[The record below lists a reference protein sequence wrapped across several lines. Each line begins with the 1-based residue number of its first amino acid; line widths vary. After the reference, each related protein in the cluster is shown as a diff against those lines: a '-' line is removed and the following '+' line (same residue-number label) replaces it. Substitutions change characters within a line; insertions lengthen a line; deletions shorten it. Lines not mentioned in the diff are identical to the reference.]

1 MTQKKKKDHL
11 LKIISAYL
19 DTAQELLSYL
29 RDSADT
35 RVAKTTCSKSIKS
48 IEQAKVHLYKIKHIE
63 VLDYLYA
70 TFIGNNVIAYSVSGK
85 LVNADKLKEYDTE
98 QGAIEL
104 KELMEE
110 ARQKAIEKEKAKQEQ
125 MTAIK
130 KAHEQG
136 KKVEMVYDNETKTA
150 KPMIIEEK
158 SN

>member
-29 RDSADT
+29 KDNADT
-35 RVAKTTCSKSIKS
+35 KVAKATCTKSIKS
-48 IEQAKVHLYKIKHIE
+48 IEQAKVHLHTIKHIE
-63 VLDYLYA
+63 VLDFLYSS
-70 TFIGNNVIAYSVSGK
+70 FIGNNVIAYSVSGK

-98 QGAIEL
+98 QGVLEL

-110 ARQKAIEKEKAKQEQ
+110 ARQKAIEKEKARQEQ

-130 KAHEQG
+130 KAQEQG
-136 KKVEMVYDNETKTA
+136 KKVEMVYDKETKTA

>member
-29 RDSADT
+29 KDSADT
-35 RVAKTTCSKSIKS
+35 KVGKRTCSKSIKS
-48 IEQAKVHLYKIKHIE
+48 IEQAKVHLHTIKHIE
-63 VLDYLYA
+63 VLDYLYS

-85 LVNADKLKEYDTE
+85 LVNAKKLKEYDTE
-98 QGAIEL
+98 QGVLEL

-130 KAHEQG
+130 KAQEQG
-136 KKVEMVYDNETKTA
+136 KKVEMVYDKETKTA